1 MSSQRTK
8 SRPRSGSGKPPK
20 YGYRTKRGKRA
31 TNSNRTWAVV
41 IGVVV
46 VVGIAAV
53 IAVAAGGGGSTSGSG
68 STQSGNA
75 STHETGPVAVA
86 GATLP
91 RYGGPTNDDAIG
103 HTVPTL
109 TGEGFDGSKVTI
121 GPTSP
126 TGTPQVVMFVAHW
139 CPHCQAE
146 VPRVVDL
153 AKQGAFDGLSVSTV
167 ATGTNPD
174 YPNYPPSTWLQRE
187 DWPFPVMADSDQ
199 STAAQAY
206 GLPSYPF
213 FVFVGADG
221 KVAGRATGEIAPADL
236 TKILDALR
244 DGKPLPTASGANSSA
259 T

>member
-1 MSSQRTK
+1 MSSGRTK
-8 SRPRSGSGKPPK
+8 SGDRPNPGGRAKPSSRAKYRNRGKSGS
-20 YGYRTKRGKRA
+20 
-31 TNSNRTWAVV
+31 RTWMVVLGVAVV
-41 IGVVV
+41 AV
-46 VVGIAAV
+46 IAAV
-53 IAVAAGGGGSTSGSG
+53 IAFAAAGGDSGSTSGSA
-68 STQSGNA
+68 SAQSGNA

-91 RYGGPTNDDAIG
+91 RYGGPTNDDAVG
-103 HTVPTL
+103 HTLPTL
-109 TGEGFDGSKVTI
+109 TGVGFDGSHVTV
-121 GPTSP
+121 GP

-146 VPRVVDL
+146 VPRIVDL
-153 AKQGAFDGLSVSTV
+153 AKQGAFEGLSVSTV

-174 YPNYPPSTWLQRE
+174 YPNYPPSAWLSRE
-187 DWPFPVMADSDQ
+187 DWPFPVMVDSQQ

-206 GLPSYPF
+206 GLSAYPF

-221 KVAGRATGEIAPADL
+221 KVAGRATGELAPADL

-244 DGKPLPTASGANSSA
+244 DGKTLPTASGANSSA